1 MLLAVEAVTHCSP
14 GRTRVRQHA
23 IAPGQ
28 HCGEIIGSQR
38 CAVQEPLRELIDI
51 LCAHRRVGVHM
62 LYAGGMCEAQRVA
75 SPSGSSDAGIVP
87 PS

>member
-1 MLLAVEAVTHCSP
+1 
-14 GRTRVRQHA
+14 
-23 IAPGQ
+23 
-28 HCGEIIGSQR
+28 
-38 CAVQEPLRELIDI
+38 VQEPLRELIDI